1 MTAVFFITC
10 LKLLTAV
17 QEYQRR
23 HVQGLVDNRF
33 DREPLFPF
41 PTFQPLAEAS
51 GEVSRG
57 TMPPAINMEPV
68 STSSHQQPKKTL
80 AAALVESTKKQSI
93 ALVHKEIVKLAQK
106 FFPLF
111 NSALFPHKP
120 PPTPV
125 ANRVLFT
132 DSEDE

>member
-1 MTAVFFITC
+1 MCKVLVIPDLIGNLCSPFLVSSHL
-10 LKLLTAV
+10 LK
-17 QEYQRR
+17 
-23 HVQGLVDNRF
+23 
-33 DREPLFPF
+33 
-41 PTFQPLAEAS
+41 S

-57 TMPPAINMEPV
+57 TMPPATNMELV
-68 STSSHQQPKKTL
+68 SSSSHQPPKKTL
-80 AAALVESTKKQSI
+80 AAALVESTKKQSV

-132 DSEDE
+132 DSDDELLAMGLMEYNSDWKA

>member
-1 MTAVFFITC
+1 MQGTC
-10 LKLLTAV
+10 DT
-17 QEYQRR
+17 
-23 HVQGLVDNRF
+23 RF

-41 PTFQPLAEAS
+41 SSFQSLAEGS

-57 TMPPAINMEPV
+57 TMPPVSNMEPV
-68 STSSHQQPKKTL
+68 SASSHQPPKKTL
-80 AAALVESTKKQSI
+80 AAALVESTKRQSV
-93 ALVHKEIVKLAQK
+93 ALVHKEIVQLAQK

-120 PPTPV
+120 PPTAV

>member
-1 MTAVFFITC
+1 MQGTC
-10 LKLLTAV
+10 
-17 QEYQRR
+17 
-23 HVQGLVDNRF
+23 DSRF

-41 PTFQPLAEAS
+41 PSFQSLAEAS

-57 TMPPAINMEPV
+57 TMPPATNMELV
-68 STSSHQQPKKTL
+68 SSSSHQPPKKTL
-80 AAALVESTKKQSI
+80 AATLVESTKKQSV

-132 DSEDE
+132 DSEDELLAMGLMEYNSDWKA